1 MTQTSQQGGQQPQ
14 TQLTSQN
21 ATALKRMQE
30 ETTQQIMERVT
41 GWQETGEVV
50 LPKGYHVGNAIKLAW
65 LYLQTVENLQHQ
77 KAIDYCTKDSIC
89 NALLNMVI
97 NGEYPQ
103 KHCYFIMYGNRL
115 EWQERYLGKLMR
127 AKRDTEIG
135 KVNAQV
141 IYEGD
146 EFVYTIDENG
156 EKQLVK
162 HVPNLANI
170 DNTKILA
177 AYAVVIN
184 KDGSRH
190 IEVMTRTQIQKAWE
204 QGAMKGKSG
213 AHTNFTDQMCMK
225 TVIQRACK
233 IALDS
238 NADPGDDDDP
248 NHYDEATAER
258 EAAQGRQ
265 AIDAEAVE
273 VKDEQVATPAPK
285 GLEANASYI
294 DMSNT
299 QQPAAE
305 PAPAANANANANAGT
320 GASRACPLP

>member
-1 MTQTSQQGGQQPQ
+1 MIQTPQQGGQQPQ

-30 ETTQQIMERVT
+30 ETTQQIMDRVT

-184 KDGSRH
+184 KDGTRH

-238 NADPGDDDDP
+238 TADPGDDDDP

-273 VKDEQVATPAPK
+273 VKDEQVAAPAPK

-305 PAPAANANANANAGT
+305 PAPAANANAGT

>member
-30 ETTQQIMERVT
+30 ETTQQIMDRVT

-184 KDGSRH
+184 KDGTRH

-238 NADPGDDDDP
+238 TADPGDDDEP

-273 VKDEQVATPAPK
+273 VKGEQIAAPAPK

-305 PAPAANANANANAGT
+305 PAPAANANAGT

>member
-184 KDGSRH
+184 KDGTRH

-238 NADPGDDDDP
+238 TADPGDDDDP

-273 VKDEQVATPAPK
+273 VKGEQVDAPAPN

-305 PAPAANANANANAGT
+305 PAPAANANAGT

>member
-127 AKRDTEIG
+127 AKRDTEIE

-184 KDGSRH
+184 KDGTRH

-238 NADPGDDDDP
+238 TADPGDDDDQ
-248 NHYDEATAER
+248 NNYDEATAER

-273 VKDEQVATPAPK
+273 VKDEQVAAPAPK

-305 PAPAANANANANAGT
+305 PAPAANANAVT

>member
-30 ETTQQIMERVT
+30 ETTQQIMDRVT

-127 AKRDTEIG
+127 AKRDTEIE

-184 KDGSRH
+184 KDGTRH

-238 NADPGDDDDP
+238 TADPGDDDDP

-265 AIDAEAVE
+265 AIEAEAVE
-273 VKDEQVATPAPK
+273 VKGEQVAAPAPK
-285 GLEANASYI
+285 GLEANTSYI
-294 DMSNT
+294 DMSNK

-305 PAPAANANANANAGT
+305 PAPAANANAGT

>member
-184 KDGSRH
+184 KDGTRH

-238 NADPGDDDDP
+238 TADPGDDDDP

-273 VKDEQVATPAPK
+273 VKDEQVAAPAPK

-305 PAPAANANANANAGT
+305 PAPAANANAGT

>member
-1 MTQTSQQGGQQPQ
+1 MTQTPQQGGQQPQ

-21 ATALKRMQE
+21 ATALKRTQE

-184 KDGSRH
+184 KDGTRH

-238 NADPGDDDDP
+238 TADPGDDDDP

-273 VKDEQVATPAPK
+273 VKDEQVAAPAPK

-305 PAPAANANANANAGT
+305 PAPAANANAGT

>member
-50 LPKGYHVGNAIKLAW
+50 LPKGYNVGNAIKLAW

-184 KDGSRH
+184 KDGTRH

-238 NADPGDDDDP
+238 TADPGDDDDP

-273 VKDEQVATPAPK
+273 VKGEQVGAPDPK

-299 QQPAAE
+299 QQPAE
-305 PAPAANANANANAGT
+305 PAPAANANAGT

>member
-1 MTQTSQQGGQQPQ
+1 MTQTPQQGGQQPQ

-127 AKRDTEIG
+127 ARRDTEIG

-184 KDGSRH
+184 KDGTRH

-238 NADPGDDDDP
+238 TADPGDDDDP

-305 PAPAANANANANAGT
+305 PAPAANANAGT

>member
-184 KDGSRH
+184 KDGTRH

-238 NADPGDDDDP
+238 TADPGDDDDP

-273 VKDEQVATPAPK
+273 VKDEQVAAPAPK

-294 DMSNT
+294 DMRNT

-305 PAPAANANANANAGT
+305 PAPAANANAGT

>member
-30 ETTQQIMERVT
+30 ETTQQIMDRVT

-127 AKRDTEIG
+127 AKRDTEIE

-184 KDGSRH
+184 KDGTRH

-238 NADPGDDDDP
+238 TADPGDDDDP
-248 NHYDEATAER
+248 NHIDEATAER

-273 VKDEQVATPAPK
+273 VNDEQVAAPAPK

-305 PAPAANANANANAGT
+305 PAPAANANAGT

>member
-30 ETTQQIMERVT
+30 ETTQQIMDRVT

-184 KDGSRH
+184 KDGTRH

-238 NADPGDDDDP
+238 TADPGDDDEP

-273 VKDEQVATPAPK
+273 VKDEQVAAQAPK
-285 GLEANASYI
+285 ALEANASYI

-305 PAPAANANANANAGT
+305 PAPAANANAGT

>member
-127 AKRDTEIG
+127 AKRDTEIE

-184 KDGSRH
+184 KDGTRH

-238 NADPGDDDDP
+238 TADPGDDDDP

-273 VKDEQVATPAPK
+273 VKDEQVAAPAPK

-305 PAPAANANANANAGT
+305 PVPAANANAGT

>member
-184 KDGSRH
+184 KDGTRH

-213 AHTNFTDQMCMK
+213 AHTNFTDKMCMK

-238 NADPGDDDDP
+238 TADPGDDDDP

-273 VKDEQVATPAPK
+273 VKDEQVAAQAPK

-305 PAPAANANANANAGT
+305 PAPAANANAGT

>member
-1 MTQTSQQGGQQPQ
+1 MTQTPQQGGQQ

-184 KDGSRH
+184 KDGTRH

-238 NADPGDDDDP
+238 TADPGDDDDP

-273 VKDEQVATPAPK
+273 VKDEQVAAPAPK

-305 PAPAANANANANAGT
+305 PAPAANANAGT

>member
-184 KDGSRH
+184 KDGTRH

-238 NADPGDDDDP
+238 TADPGDDDDP

-265 AIDAEAVE
+265 TIDAEAVE
-273 VKDEQVATPAPK
+273 IKDEQVAAPAPK

-299 QQPAAE
+299 QQPSAE
-305 PAPAANANANANAGT
+305 PAPAANANAGT

>member
-1 MTQTSQQGGQQPQ
+1 MTQTPQQGGQQPQ

-30 ETTQQIMERVT
+30 ETTQQIMDRVT

-127 AKRDTEIG
+127 AKRDTEIE

-184 KDGSRH
+184 KDGTRH
-190 IEVMTRTQIQKAWE
+190 IEVMTKEQIQKAWE

-238 NADPGDDDDP
+238 TADPGDDDDQ

-273 VKDEQVATPAPK
+273 VKDEQVAAPAPK

-305 PAPAANANANANAGT
+305 PAPAANANAGT

>member
-1 MTQTSQQGGQQPQ
+1 MTQTPQQRGQQPQ

-184 KDGSRH
+184 KDGTRH

-238 NADPGDDDDP
+238 TADPGDDDDP

-258 EAAQGRQ
+258 EAAQGRL

-273 VKDEQVATPAPK
+273 VKDEQVAAPAPK

-305 PAPAANANANANAGT
+305 PAPAANANAGT

>member
-1 MTQTSQQGGQQPQ
+1 MTQTPQQGGQQPQ

-184 KDGSRH
+184 KDGTRH

-238 NADPGDDDDP
+238 TADPGDDDAP

-258 EAAQGRQ
+258 EAAQGRL

-273 VKDEQVATPAPK
+273 VKDEQVAAPAPK

-305 PAPAANANANANAGT
+305 PAPAANANAGT

>member
-1 MTQTSQQGGQQPQ
+1 MTQTLQQGGQQPQ

-30 ETTQQIMERVT
+30 ETTQQIMDRVT

-184 KDGSRH
+184 KDGTRH

-238 NADPGDDDDP
+238 TADPGDDDDP

-273 VKDEQVATPAPK
+273 VKDEQVAAPAPK

-305 PAPAANANANANAGT
+305 PAPAANANAGT

>member
-1 MTQTSQQGGQQPQ
+1 MTQTSQQGGQQAN

-184 KDGSRH
+184 KDGTRH

-238 NADPGDDDDP
+238 TADPGDDYDP

-273 VKDEQVATPAPK
+273 VKDEQVAAPAPK

-305 PAPAANANANANAGT
+305 PAPAANANAGT

>member
-1 MTQTSQQGGQQPQ
+1 MTQTLQQGGQQPQ

-30 ETTQQIMERVT
+30 ETTQQIMDRVT

-238 NADPGDDDDP
+238 TADPGDDDDP

-273 VKDEQVATPAPK
+273 VKDEQVAAPAPK

-305 PAPAANANANANAGT
+305 PAPAANANAGT

>member
-1 MTQTSQQGGQQPQ
+1 MTQTPQQGGQQPQ

-184 KDGSRH
+184 KDGTRH
-190 IEVMTRTQIQKAWE
+190 IEVMTKTQIQKAWE
-204 QGAMKGKSG
+204 QGAMKGNSG
-213 AHTNFTDQMCMK
+213 AHKNFTDQMCMK

-238 NADPGDDDDP
+238 TADPGDDDDP

-258 EAAQGRQ
+258 EAAQGRL

-273 VKDEQVATPAPK
+273 VKDEQVAAPAPK

-305 PAPAANANANANAGT
+305 PAPAANANAGT

>member
-1 MTQTSQQGGQQPQ
+1 MTQTPQQGGQQPQ

-184 KDGSRH
+184 KDGTRH

-238 NADPGDDDDP
+238 TADPGDDDDP

-273 VKDEQVATPAPK
+273 VKDEQVAAPAPK

-305 PAPAANANANANAGT
+305 PAPAANANAGT

>member
-184 KDGSRH
+184 KDGTRH

-238 NADPGDDDDP
+238 TADPGDDDDP

-258 EAAQGRQ
+258 EDAQGRQ

-273 VKDEQVATPAPK
+273 VKDEQVAAPAPK

-305 PAPAANANANANAGT
+305 PAPAANANAGT

>member
-1 MTQTSQQGGQQPQ
+1 MTQTPQQGGQQPQ

-184 KDGSRH
+184 KDGTRH

-238 NADPGDDDDP
+238 TADPGDDDDP

-273 VKDEQVATPAPK
+273 VKDEQVAAPAPK

-305 PAPAANANANANAGT
+305 AAPAANANAGT

>member
-184 KDGSRH
+184 KDGTRH
-190 IEVMTRTQIQKAWE
+190 IEVMTKTQIQKAWE

-238 NADPGDDDDP
+238 TADPGDDDDQ

-273 VKDEQVATPAPK
+273 VKGEQVDAPAPK

-305 PAPAANANANANAGT
+305 PAPAANANAGT
-320 GASRACPLP
+320 GSSRACPLP

>member
-1 MTQTSQQGGQQPQ
+1 MTQTPQQGGQQPQ

-184 KDGSRH
+184 KDGTRH
-190 IEVMTRTQIQKAWE
+190 IEVMTKTQIQKAWE
-204 QGAMKGKSG
+204 QGAMKGNSG
-213 AHTNFTDQMCMK
+213 AHKNFTDQMCMK

-238 NADPGDDDDP
+238 TADPGDDDDP

-258 EAAQGRQ
+258 EAAQGRE

-273 VKDEQVATPAPK
+273 VKDEQVAAPAPK

-305 PAPAANANANANAGT
+305 PAPAANANAGT

>member
-30 ETTQQIMERVT
+30 ETTQQIMDRVT

-127 AKRDTEIG
+127 AKRDTEIE

-184 KDGSRH
+184 KDGTRH

-204 QGAMKGKSG
+204 QGAMKGNSG

-238 NADPGDDDDP
+238 TADPGDDDDP

-273 VKDEQVATPAPK
+273 VKDEQVAAPAPK

-305 PAPAANANANANAGT
+305 PVPAANANAGT
-320 GASRACPLP
+320 GTSRACPLP

>member
-1 MTQTSQQGGQQPQ
+1 MKQTPQQGGQQPQ

-184 KDGSRH
+184 KDGTRH

-238 NADPGDDDDP
+238 TADPGDDDDP

-258 EAAQGRQ
+258 EAAQGRL

-273 VKDEQVATPAPK
+273 VKDEQVAAPAPK

-305 PAPAANANANANAGT
+305 PAPAANANAGT

>member
-184 KDGSRH
+184 KDGTRH

-238 NADPGDDDDP
+238 TADPGDDDDP

-258 EAAQGRQ
+258 EAAQGRL

-273 VKDEQVATPAPK
+273 VKDEQVAAPAPK

-305 PAPAANANANANAGT
+305 PAPAANANAGT

>member
-184 KDGSRH
+184 KDGTRH

-238 NADPGDDDDP
+238 TADPGDDDDP
-248 NHYDEATAER
+248 NHYDEATTER

-273 VKDEQVATPAPK
+273 VKDEQVAAPAPK

-305 PAPAANANANANAGT
+305 PAPAANANAGT

>member
-184 KDGSRH
+184 KDGTRH

-238 NADPGDDDDP
+238 TADPGDDDDP

-273 VKDEQVATPAPK
+273 VKDEQVAAPAPK

-305 PAPAANANANANAGT
+305 PAPAANAGT

>member
-30 ETTQQIMERVT
+30 ETTQQIMDRVT

-184 KDGSRH
+184 KDGTRH

-238 NADPGDDDDP
+238 TADPGDDDDP

-273 VKDEQVATPAPK
+273 VKDEQVAAQAPK

-305 PAPAANANANANAGT
+305 PAPAANANAGT

>member
-1 MTQTSQQGGQQPQ
+1 MTQTPQQGGQQPQ

-184 KDGSRH
+184 KDGTRH

-238 NADPGDDDDP
+238 TADPGDDDDP

-273 VKDEQVATPAPK
+273 VKDEQIAAPAPK

-305 PAPAANANANANAGT
+305 PAPSANANAGT

>member
-184 KDGSRH
+184 KDGTRH

-238 NADPGDDDDP
+238 TADPGDDDDP

-273 VKDEQVATPAPK
+273 VKGEQIAAPAPK

-305 PAPAANANANANAGT
+305 PAPAANANAGT

>member
-89 NALLNMVI
+89 NAFLNMVI

-184 KDGSRH
+184 KDGTRH

-213 AHTNFTDQMCMK
+213 AHINFTDQMCMK

-238 NADPGDDDDP
+238 TTDPGDDDDP

-273 VKDEQVATPAPK
+273 VKDEQVAAPDPK

-305 PAPAANANANANAGT
+305 PAPAANANAGT

>member
-50 LPKGYHVGNAIKLAW
+50 LPKGYHVGNAIKLVW

-127 AKRDTEIG
+127 AKRDTEIE

-184 KDGSRH
+184 KDGTRH

-238 NADPGDDDDP
+238 TADPGDDDDP

-273 VKDEQVATPAPK
+273 VKGEQVAAPDPK

-305 PAPAANANANANAGT
+305 PAPAANANAGT

>member
-1 MTQTSQQGGQQPQ
+1 MTQTPQQGGQQPQ

-184 KDGSRH
+184 KDGTRH

-238 NADPGDDDDP
+238 TADPGDDDDP

-273 VKDEQVATPAPK
+273 VKDGQVAAPAPK

-305 PAPAANANANANAGT
+305 PAPAANANAGT